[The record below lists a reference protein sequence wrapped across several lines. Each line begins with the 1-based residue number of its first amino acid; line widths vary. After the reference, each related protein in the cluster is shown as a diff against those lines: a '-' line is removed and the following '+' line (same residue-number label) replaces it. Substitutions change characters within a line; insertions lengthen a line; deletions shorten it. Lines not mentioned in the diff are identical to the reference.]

1 MVAWLI
7 GHQWQIVSVPAEW
20 LPPTNPYAP
29 PYPIVYDLSW
39 IRAEL
44 DCREWV
50 SLEEGMQRTVA
61 WLVDHPPTPKTW
73 GLAHYLSHD
82 AFDCAAEDTAMAA
95 VEKGG

>member
-1 MVAWLI
+1 MVI

-29 PYPIVYDLSW
+29 PYPIVYDLSR
-39 IRAEL
+39 IRVEL